1 MRALVTGGA
10 GFIGSHLVD
19 QLTHDGF
26 NVVVL
31 DDFSTGKLSNLAHSP
46 KTRIIEGD
54 VADFNAVAN
63 AMQGVDVVFHQAAV
77 ASVPKTIEDPLGSH
91 QVNYVG
97 TLNVLEAARRAGAQ
111 RVVAASTAAV
121 YGDLPELPKREDMT
135 LKPLSPYAVD
145 KLASELACQMYFNL
159 HGLHTVCLRY
169 FNVFGPRQ
177 DPSSPYSGVISIFL
191 SRLSQGAAPT
201 IFGDGQQTRDFVFVK
216 DVVRANIKAATTDGV
231 GGQVF
236 NIGTN
241 KRTSLLDLYQT
252 LSHQLAVNLQPTL
265 AAPRMGDIKDSVA
278 DASKAAKLLDWRA
291 QVSFDDGVRQLVA
304 EVVKR

>member
-19 QLTHDGF
+19 QLTRDGF
-26 NVVVL
+26 DVVVL
-31 DDFSTGKLSNLAHSP
+31 DDFSTGKRANLSSSP
-46 KTRIIEGD
+46 KTRILEGD
-54 VADFNAVAN
+54 VADFDAVNN
-63 AMQGVDVVFHQAAV
+63 AMQGVGVVFHQAAV

-91 QVNYVG
+91 QANYVG
-97 TLNVLEAARRAGAQ
+97 TLNVLEAARRAGVK

-121 YGDLPELPKREDMT
+121 YGDLPELPKRENMT

-159 HGLHTVCLRY
+159 HGLQTVCLRY

-177 DPSSPYSGVISIFL
+177 DPTSPYSGVISIFL
-191 SRLSQGAAPT
+191 NRLSQGVAPI

-216 DVVRANIKAATTDGV
+216 DVVQANIKAATTNGV

-236 NIGTN
+236 NIGTS
-241 KRTSLLDLYQT
+241 KRTSLLDLYKT
-252 LSHQLAVNLQPTL
+252 LSHQLGVNLQPTL

-278 DASKAAKLLDWRA
+278 DASKAAQLLGWRA
-291 QVSFDDGVRQLVA
+291 QVRFEDGIKELVA
-304 EVVKR
+304 DLAKR